1 MCPAESFV
9 PNLKIGVVGGSLGG
23 LNAACLLRDAGHDVT
38 VFERSSRELEERGAG
53 IGLLEA
59 TSRYPTERGGVAL
72 DEISVATS
80 NIRYYDRTGAVTHDL
95 AHPYL
100 FSSWNTV
107 YRAML
112 GCFDHDRYLL
122 DHELIDFSQSAGSVT
137 ARFANGA
144 EFDGDLLVAADG
156 IGSMVRGRLQ
166 PDAGVRYAGYVA
178 WRGMVP
184 ESQVPANVVA
194 LFGDAVSYNVHA
206 NSHILIYP
214 IPNEQGSVTPGERLL
229 NFVWYRN
236 YLEGPELT
244 DLLTD
249 SRGVQRTLSV
259 PPGAV
264 AAHHVAEIRAVAD
277 ARLPEA
283 FRMVVAAVEEPF
295 LQIIYDIEVEQ
306 MAFDRVCLL
315 GDAAFAVRPHAAAG
329 TAKAADDAWTLTD
342 ALAAVGA
349 ADESPRAVAGTS
361 GEDPVAAALRSWEST
376 QLALGRRLTE
386 RNGRLGKRSQ
396 ITNGWD
402 PTDPEVIFGLHEPGD

>member
-1 MCPAESFV
+1 V
-9 PNLKIGVVGGSLGG
+9 PHLKVGVVGGSLGG

-59 TSRYPTERGGVAL
+59 TARYPTERGDIRL
-72 DEISVATS
+72 DDISVATS
-80 NIRYYDRTGAVTHDL
+80 NIRYYDRAGSVTHDL

-112 GCFDHDRYLL
+112 SCFEQERYLL
-122 DHELIDFSQSAGSVT
+122 GHELVDFSQANGSVA

-144 EFDGDLLVAADG
+144 EFEGDLLVAADG
-156 IGSMVRGRLQ
+156 IGSIVRERLQ
-166 PDAGVRYAGYVA
+166 PNAGVRYAGYVA
-178 WRGMVP
+178 WRGMVA
-184 ESQVPANVVA
+184 ESKFPADITA

-214 IPNEQGSVTPGERLL
+214 IPNEEGSVEPGNRLL

-236 YLEGPELT
+236 YREGPELT

-249 SRGVQRTLSV
+249 SAGGVRTLSV

-264 AAHHVAEIRAVAD
+264 ADHHVAEVRAVAK
-277 ARLPEA
+277 ARLPEPFQA
-283 FRMVVAAVEEPF
+283 VVAAVDEPF
-295 LQIIYDIEVEQ
+295 LQIIYDIEVER
-306 MAFDRVCLL
+306 MAFDHVCLL

-329 TAKAADDAWTLTD
+329 TAKAADDAWTLVKALDGEGPVTD
-342 ALAAVGA
+342 AL
-349 ADESPRAVAGTS
+349 TQ
-361 GEDPVAAALRSWEST
+361 WETT
-376 QLALGRRLTE
+376 QLALGRKLTE
-386 RNGRLGKRSQ
+386 RNDRLGRRSQ
-396 ITNGWD
+396 VTDDWD
-402 PTDPEVIFGLHEPGD
+402 PNDPEVIFGLHEPGG